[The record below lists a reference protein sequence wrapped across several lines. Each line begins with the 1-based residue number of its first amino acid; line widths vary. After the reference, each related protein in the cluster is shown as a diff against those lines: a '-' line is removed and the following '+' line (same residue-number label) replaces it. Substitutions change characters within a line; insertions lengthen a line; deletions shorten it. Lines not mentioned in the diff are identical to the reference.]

1 MWTDLPFSG
10 VMANMSGWQE
20 WLARRDR
27 DLREP
32 YGWLSLVGL
41 HWLDARPRRLADVPG
56 EWSAESGVIRVK
68 ASVSDGLLYDGKP
81 LDGVREV
88 KGDAAEFVTYGRIHV
103 ETLIRD
109 GRAAIRLRDPEG
121 PALQGYDGPLVFD
134 HAPEWVVEAK
144 FTPRKPAKRLEVD
157 SAQHGVHEVLF
168 DVGEV
173 RFTFAGKEQRLTAT
187 AGGDTI
193 SLVFHDP
200 TNGDTTAPWRQLDA
214 PLPVDGHVTLDFNQ
228 ARNFPSAFTDYGICP
243 LPPAGNEI
251 TVPVT
256 AGERRYR

>member
-1 MWTDLPFSG
+1 
-10 VMANMSGWQE
+10 MSGWRE
-20 WLARRDR
+20 WLDRRGR
-27 DLREP
+27 DLRAP

-41 HWLDARPRRLADVPG
+41 HWLDSTPRRFADLPG
-56 EWSAESGVIRVK
+56 EWSAEAGVIRVK
-68 ASVSDGLLYDGKP
+68 ASVSDGLSHDGQ
-81 LDGVREV
+81 LFDGVREV
-88 KGDAAEFVTYGRIHV
+88 KGDAAEFAAYGRIHV

-109 GRAAIRLRDPEG
+109 GRAGIRLRDPEG
-121 PALQGYDGPLVFD
+121 PARQAYDGPSVFD
-134 HAPEWVVEAK
+134 YAPEWLVSAE
-144 FTPRKPAKRLEVD
+144 FTPRKPAKRLEVN
-157 SAQHGVHEVLF
+157 SAQPGIHEVLF

-173 RFTFAGKEQRLTAT
+173 RFFTVGGQEQRLTAT

-214 PLPVDGHVTLDFNQ
+214 PRPVDGHVTLDFNQ
-228 ARNFPSAFTDYGICP
+228 ARNFPSAYTDYGICP

-256 AGERRYR
+256 AGERRVR

>member
-1 MWTDLPFSG
+1 MWTLPAFGG
-10 VMANMSGWQE
+10 VITDMSGWQE
-20 WLARRDR
+20 WLDRRDR
-27 DLREP
+27 DLRAP

-41 HWLDARPRRLADVPG
+41 HWLDPRPRRLADVPG

-68 ASVSDGLLYDGKP
+68 ASVSDGLCHDGEP
-81 LDGVREV
+81 LDGVREIN
-88 KGDAAEFVTYGRIHV
+88 GDAAAFVTYGRIHV

-109 GRAAIRLRDPEG
+109 GRAGIRLRDPEG
-121 PALQGYDGPLVFD
+121 PALRAYDGPSVFD
-134 HAPEWVVEAK
+134 YAPEWVVAAE
-144 FTPRKPAKRLEVD
+144 FTPRKPAKRLEMD
-157 SAQHGVHEVLF
+157 SAQPGVHEVLF

-173 RFTFAGKEQRLTAT
+173 RFTAGGREQRLTAT

-200 TNGDTTAPWRQLDA
+200 TNGESTAPWRQLDA

-228 ARNFPSAFTDYGICP
+228 ARNFPSAYTDYGICP
-243 LPPAGNEI
+243 TPPAGNDI

-256 AGERRYR
+256 AGERRAR